1 MNVNMNSKP
10 ATRLISPQPYNLYQ
24 PSNIITILSFF
35 SPIILMVLVLSHSIF
50 SQNVKGLFYLVFAA
64 LGLGIRSFF
73 IQSQGG
79 SIGPNESRGE
89 KGYIRYGK
97 YGSSTLT
104 IFLFAFTFIYLLVP
118 MFVGGVMNW
127 LIILVLCSYICLDV
141 GIKMMY
147 SWINISKD
155 FSSVMANFIT
165 GGLFGAVCLYI
176 MYLLHLE
183 KYMYF
188 SDEVK
193 NGTICSRPQQ
203 QTFKCLVYKNG
214 QLVQS

>member
-1 MNVNMNSKP
+1 MNVNMNSK
-10 ATRLISPQPYNLYQ
+10 AGTRMASPEPYNLYQ

-64 LGLGIRSFF
+64 IGLGIRSLF

-79 SIGPNESRGE
+79 SIGPNENRGE

-97 YGSSTLT
+97 YGNATLT
-104 IFLFAFTFIYLLVP
+104 IFLFAFTFVYLLVP
-118 MFVGGVMNW
+118 MFVGGVTNW
-127 LIILVLCSYICLDV
+127 LIILVLCIYICLDV
-141 GIKMMY
+141 GMKIVY
-147 SWINISKD
+147 SWINMSKD
-155 FSSVMANFIT
+155 FTSILADFIT
-165 GGLFGAVCLYI
+165 GVFFGSFCLYI

-188 SDEVK
+188 GDEVN